1 MLSGAA
7 AGPAGARPP
16 AAQAHVRARPLWL
29 AGWLAGSLVRPPA
42 APAHRPDLPSLS
54 ASLSLEQET
63 LAWLADPANVEQ
75 MGPGML
81 PPGLEAADPLPFLGT
96 ALLVGALALAP
107 QLAHEA
113 GHAVVASMRG
123 IKTAPS

>member
-1 MLSGAA
+1 
-7 AGPAGARPP
+7 
-16 AAQAHVRARPLWL
+16 
-29 AGWLAGSLVRPPA
+29 
-42 APAHRPDLPSLS
+42 
-54 ASLSLEQET
+54 
-63 LAWLADPANVEQ
+63 